1 MIGPRSN
8 AYASCKLA
16 IPTALPKDMRGPIVE
31 LRALATRKD
40 KRGKG
45 FASALVA
52 AVCEEADKA
61 RRFLFLHVK
70 PDCDFECEKALTT
83 QELANFYIKHGFQPI
98 QAEPLLMLRPFA
110 GAYGRQQ

>member
-8 AYASCKLA
+8 AYASLKLA

-31 LRALATRKD
+31 LRSLVTRKD

-70 PDCDFECEKALTT
+70 PDGPMDTEALG
-83 QELANFYIKHGFQPI
+83 NFYIKHGFQPI

>member
-16 IPTALPKDMRGPIVE
+16 IPTALPAEMRGPVVE
-31 LRALATRKD
+31 LRSLKTRRD

-45 FASALVA
+45 FAAALLA
-52 AVCEEADKA
+52 EVCEEADRA
-61 RRFLFLHVK
+61 RRFLFLH
-70 PDCDFECEKALTT
+70 CEPEDGIELE
-83 QELANFYIKHGFQPI
+83 QLANFYIKHGFQPI
-98 QAEPLLMLRPFA
+98 QAEPVILMLRPFA